1 MKKAPLQVLF
11 LLFCQQNIM
20 VDRPIKTC
28 LKGFPFYSG
37 AKKPHGLCHCRLQR
51 HVKRLH
57 HRKTF
62 LDGFAHLINLHITAF
77 MRHLSRHN
85 DLLSLSA
92 PVVHRLLKTLFS
104 IGRQSAYTKGFNNDC
119 IIIFRHPVQN
129 PPVHA
134 GNQFQEKYLRIHPMI
149 KPHPFPYPVPVIN
162 IKDDPVILNHCNIRI
177 IDTGKRIVTFG
188 TLLLRPGT
196 CDHFSAKD
204 DIDAMRKASIVSFLY

>member
-37 AKKPHGLCHCRLQR
+37 AKKPHGFCHCRLQR

-119 IIIFRHPVQN
+119 IGDELGWISNESQVKNAMKYIWSKTGVQ
-129 PPVHA
+129 
-134 GNQFQEKYLRIHPMI
+134 
-149 KPHPFPYPVPVIN
+149 PVIYLKEYDPSLG
-162 IKDDPVILNHCNIRI
+162 IFEMSKTEEDAFLTGDSDSGGWLDDWFESQEEAEKFVEE
-177 IDTGKRIVTFG
+177 
-188 TLLLRPGT
+188 
-196 CDHFSAKD
+196 AKN
-204 DIDAMRKASIVSFLY
+204 A